1 LTDAPAGAYIAP
13 MDIVGLPL
21 LSDNYAWLLIPP
33 GGRDCAVVDPS
44 EADPVARAIAERGLT
59 LRWILATHHHPDHTG
74 GIRGLWREGIEVVA
88 SAHDRERIPCVT
100 RAVADG
106 DTFEVFGETVQCLH
120 VPGHTLGAVAYYVAA
135 SKAVFTGDTLF
146 TAGCGRLF
154 EGTPAQM
161 HTSLN
166 RLAAL
171 PGDVGVYCGHE
182 YTEKNLRFALTLEPG
197 ASPIVERLREVERL
211 RAEGAPTV
219 PATLAVERETNPFL
233 RTAAPAMRRL
243 AGKEGG
249 VEVLAELRQRRDH
262 F

>member
-1 LTDAPAGAYIAP
+1 

-21 LSDNYAWLLIPP
+21 LSDNYAWLLIPA

-44 EADPVARAIAERGLT
+44 EAAPVARAIAERGLT

-74 GIRGLWREGIEVVA
+74 GIRGLWREGIEVAA
-88 SAHDRERIPCVT
+88 SSHDRERVPCVT

-106 DTFEVFGETVQCLH
+106 ETLQVLGEPVECLH
-120 VPGHTLGAVAYYVAA
+120 VPGHTLGAVAYYLTRA
-135 SKAVFTGDTLF
+135 KAVFTGDTLF

-161 HTSLN
+161 HASLA

-182 YTEKNLRFALTLEPG
+182 YTEKNLRFALALEPE
-197 ASPIVERLREVERL
+197 AAPIVERLREVERL

-219 PATLAVERETNPFL
+219 PASLEIERATNPFL

-243 AGKEGG
+243 VGEGDG
-249 VEVLAELRQRRDH
+249 VEVLAALRQRRDH